1 MLAQHFSAQHA
12 KNCNRDIKGIS
23 PEALACLTQYDWPGN
38 IRELENAMER
48 AVVVGSS
55 DVILAEDLPETVL
68 ESAKGEACTAAK
80 YHDAVRNLK
89 KQLILN
95 ALEQSSGNIT
105 EAAKLLGVHAN
116 YLHRLMRNLELR
128 TSLKKQTSA

>member
-1 MLAQHFSAQHA
+1 LLAEYFAVRYS
-12 KNCNRDIKGIS
+12 KRCNRDVTGIS
-23 PEALACLTQYDWPGN
+23 PEARACLAQYDWPGN

-55 DVILAEDLPETVL
+55 TFILPEDLPETLL
-68 ESAKGEACTAAK
+68 ETSPVSAAAPAR

-95 ALEQSSGNIT
+95 AFEQSGGSIT
-105 EAAKLLGVHAN
+105 ETAKQLGLNSN
-116 YLHRLMRNLELR
+116 YLHRLIRNLDLR
-128 TSLKKQTSA
+128 LALRKEVQS